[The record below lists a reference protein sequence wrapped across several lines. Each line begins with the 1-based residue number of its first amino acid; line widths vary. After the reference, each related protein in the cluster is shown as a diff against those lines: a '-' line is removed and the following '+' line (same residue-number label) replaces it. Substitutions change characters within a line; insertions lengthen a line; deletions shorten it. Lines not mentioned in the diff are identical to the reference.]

1 MLHAPSRL
9 ISLLSAT
16 LLAALLVVVPSPAQ
30 AAPLVGP
37 CADLITFDST
47 NEGWRFATVRADMTV
62 VRGPEAVGWNATQ
75 GNPGGALG
83 TTDPDGN
90 WSEVWTPPL
99 AANGYDTD
107 YSNLIDGTI
116 QFDYRNDTGIGYNL
130 YLAVWSSTG
139 QRMYY
144 NFRPQITNS
153 QAWNRVRVPMDPTL
167 WNTGFSNA
175 TGVNTSSPAPT
186 ASAFGAILSDVDRF
200 VVSVEG
206 RNGAD
211 TTFIDNFGGSCEDQ
225 GDAPAT
231 YGTTGGEAA
240 AHTLVDY
247 DETAGTAGLSLG
259 ARVDHEPAG
268 QPGAGADG
276 DDLTGVA
283 DEDGVADPIVVIG
296 DVATTVAVD
305 VTNDTTDP
313 ATLVGWVDL
322 NRNGTFDTGER
333 SALVTVPAA
342 SGATTQDVVL
352 PAGAALAQDTYA
364 RFRLF
369 SGAVANPLPT
379 GPAVGGEVEDHVA
392 LAASDP
398 GLSLLKE
405 GVLDDAN
412 DNDVADVGETVTY
425 TFTVTNTGDT
435 PLTGVTVDDP
445 RLPTG
450 ITPATQDLPFG
461 AVRTFTGTYTVTQAD
476 IDAGS
481 VLNTA
486 TASGDDPTG
495 TPVDS
500 LESTDEIPTPDRDPE
515 LSLVK
520 TGTLDDTNDNDLA
533 DVGETAS
540 YAFEVENTG
549 NVTITD
555 VAITD
560 PRVTGLTP
568 ATVTLAPG
576 AVQTFSADPY
586 VVTQADV
593 NRGQVFNSA
602 TAGGT
607 SPLGPISSPPSEER
621 IDTPDPDPGLELEKT
636 GALTTDV
643 NGNGLADA
651 GDTLTYTF
659 EVENTGNVD
668 LADVSVVDPRVPS
681 TSPASQDV
689 AAGATVTFSGT
700 LVVSQADVDAG
711 VVRNSATVEGTFE
724 GPDGDVPVESPPST
738 FDLDTVPPV
747 PGLEIEKSGA
757 LDDTN
762 GNGVADVGETV
773 AYTFLVSNT
782 GNTTLVNI
790 AVDDPRVTGLAPATA
805 TLLPGED
812 ASFTAD
818 PYVVTQADVDAG
830 VVANSATA
838 SGNVPNGPETTS
850 PPDELDIDTVPPAP
864 DLDIEKTASLRDT
877 NSNGTADAGEQ
888 IVYSFVV
895 TNTGNVTLTDVAV
908 VDDRIA
914 GLVPASIDTLAPGA
928 VASFV
933 ADPYVVTAA
942 DVTGGGVTNVAT
954 AIGTAPG
961 DSDPFESDPDEVV
974 TTTTPP
980 PAGGAD
986 GGGLLPS
993 TGTALGWLSVLAA
1006 LAAAGVGG
1014 SMLRRRTTG
1023 MHAG

>member
-9 ISLLSAT
+9 VSLLSAT
-16 LLAALLVVVPSPAQ
+16 LLAAFLVVVPTPAQ
-30 AAPLVGP
+30 AAPLLGP
-37 CADLITFDST
+37 CAELITFDSD
-47 NEGWRFATVRADMTV
+47 NAGWRFATVRANMTV
-62 VRGPEAVGWNATQ
+62 VTGPTAVGWNATQ

-90 WSEVWTPPL
+90 WSEVWSPPL

-130 YLAVWSSTG
+130 YLAVWNTTG
-139 QRMYY
+139 ERMYF

-167 WNTGFSNA
+167 WRTGFNN
-175 TGVNTSSPAPT
+175 TVGVNMASPAPT
-186 ASAFGAILSDVDRF
+186 AETFESIVSDVDRF
-200 VVSVEG
+200 VISVEG
-206 RNGAD
+206 RNGPD
-211 TTFIDNFGGSCEDQ
+211 TSFIDNFGGSCEDQ
-225 GDAPAT
+225 GDAPAS

-296 DVATTVAVD
+296 DVATTVPVD
-305 VTNDTTDP
+305 VTNDTDVP

-322 NRNGTFDTGER
+322 DGNGTFDADER
-333 SALVTVPAA
+333 SALVTVPAS
-342 SGATTQDVVL
+342 SGATTQQVVL
-352 PAGAALAQDTYA
+352 PAGAALTQDTYA
-364 RFRLF
+364 RLRLF
-369 SGAVANPLPT
+369 SGVVAAPLPT

-398 GLSLLKE
+398 GLSLVKE
-405 GVLDDAN
+405 GELDDAN
-412 DNDVADVGETVTY
+412 DNDLADVGETVRY
-425 TFTVTNTGDT
+425 TFTVTNTGNT
-435 PLTGVTVDDP
+435 PLTGVTIDDP

-450 ITPATQDLPFG
+450 ITPATQNLPFG

-481 VLNTA
+481 VLNAA
-486 TASGDDPTG
+486 TASGDDPSG

-500 LESTDEIPTPDRDPE
+500 LESTDELPTPDRDPE

-520 TGTLDDTNDNDLA
+520 TGTLQDANDNDLA
-533 DVGETAS
+533 DVGETVT

-549 NVTITD
+549 NVTVTD

-560 PRVTGLTP
+560 PRVTGLSP

-576 AVQTFSADPY
+576 AVQTFTAAPY

-593 NRGQVFNSA
+593 NRGEVYNSA

-643 NGNGLADA
+643 NGNGFADV

-668 LADVSVVDPRVPS
+668 LADVSVVDPRVPT

-689 AAGATVTFSGT
+689 AAGATVRFSGT
-700 LVVSQADVDAG
+700 LVVAQADVDAG
-711 VVRNSATVEGTFE
+711 VVRNSATVEGTYE
-724 GPDGDVPVESPPST
+724 GPDGDVPVESPPDT
-738 FDLDTVPPV
+738 FDLDTAPPV
-747 PGLEIEKSGA
+747 PGLEIEKTGT

-762 GNGVADVGETV
+762 GNGVADVGEV
-773 AYTFLVSNT
+773 AAYTFLVYPI

-790 AVDDPRVTGLAPATA
+790 AVDDPRVAGLAPATA
-805 TLLPGED
+805 TLLPGQD
-812 ASFTAD
+812 TTFAAD

-850 PPDELDIDTVPPAP
+850 PPDTFDLDTVPPAP
-864 DLDIEKTASLRDT
+864 DLEIEKTASLTDA

-888 IVYSFVV
+888 IVYSFRV
-895 TNTGNVTLTDVAV
+895 TNTGNVTLADVTV

-914 GLVPASIDTLAPGA
+914 GLVPGSIDTLAPG
-928 VASFV
+928 VSASFV
-933 ADPYVVTAA
+933 ADAYVVTTA
-942 DVTGGGVTNVAT
+942 DVASGGVTNVAT
-954 AIGTAPG
+954 ATGTPPG
-961 DSDPFESDPDEVV
+961 STDPIESVPDEVV
-974 TTTTPP
+974 TAVTPP
-980 PAGGAD
+980 PPGSGD
-986 GGGLLPS
+986 GGLLPS
-993 TGTALGWLSVLAA
+993 TGAALAWMSLLAA
-1006 LAAAGVGG
+1006 LVAAGLGLV
-1014 SMLRRRTTG
+1014 MLRRRSTG
-1023 MHAG
+1023 LHAA